1 MGTDR
6 EKEIFL
12 QIGKLLDYPTSH
24 LEDQGVEAIQ
34 MVQAIAPEASVEIA
48 EFVESAG
55 RISLGRMEEI
65 YTSTFD
71 VSPTCYIFA
80 GYMLFGESFK
90 RGEFLVGLQEKY
102 AERNFSRGKELADH
116 LAVLFRF
123 LATLD
128 ENEPLR
134 AELLE
139 DCMLPVITKM
149 LASFKSQTEREN
161 PYAHLLR
168 AIEGI
173 LEYFQGPTNGKVDKS
188 VLKESFA

>member
-1 MGTDR
+1 MQTAR

-12 QIGKLLDYPTSH
+12 QIGDLLNYPTSQ
-24 LEDQGVEAIQ
+24 LEDQAIET
-34 MVQAIAPEASVEIA
+34 MNLLKPIIPEASMQIT
-48 EFVESAG
+48 EFLESAKN
-55 RISLGRMEEI
+55 ISLGRMEEI
-65 YTSTFD
+65 YTGTFD

-116 LAVLFRF
+116 LAVLFKF

-149 LASFKSQTEREN
+149 LASFKSQTQRAN

-168 AIEGI
+168 AIEGT
-173 LEYFQGPTNGKVDKS
+173 LQYFQGPTNGKVGNS